1 MKYFTHLHIQL
12 VIATDSIQV
21 YAEIRYLENILSP
34 NTMTDVEI
42 THCTAKASLISSKK
56 KIRLFLTRLI
66 FCVVVDCQLT
76 ETRYFELVAMC
87 YSELMSG

>member
-1 MKYFTHLHIQL
+1 MKYSTHIQL
-12 VIATDSIQV
+12 VITTNSMQV
-21 YAEIRYLENILSP
+21 YAEICYLENTLSQ

-42 THCTAKASLISSKK
+42 THCTAKALLIYSKK

-76 ETRYFELVAMC
+76 EKQYFELVATC